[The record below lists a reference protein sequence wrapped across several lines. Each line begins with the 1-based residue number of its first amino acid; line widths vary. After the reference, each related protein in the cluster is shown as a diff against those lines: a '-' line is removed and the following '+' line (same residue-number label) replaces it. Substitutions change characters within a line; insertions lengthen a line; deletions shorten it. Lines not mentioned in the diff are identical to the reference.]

1 MRRTL
6 RASSRA
12 FSASRSSAGRPCFR
26 PWFASPRAAVG
37 FLVHGATIDLDGLGA
52 RRNLIMP
59 GLSATVADE
68 IAALEAV
75 AGKGAVALIRRE
87 PDERI
92 MRVVDGRA
100 FDFAP
105 ELALSLGFRA
115 ESTFAEIIE
124 AQVGDEHGGKLS

>member
-1 MRRTL
+1 VPVATSSCPACRRPSPT
-6 RASSRA
+6 RSSR
-12 FSASRSSAGRPCFR
+12 SK
-26 PWFASPRAAVG
+26 
-37 FLVHGATIDLDGLGA
+37 
-52 RRNLIMP
+52 
-59 GLSATVADE
+59 
-68 IAALEAV
+68 AV
-75 AGKGAVALIRRE
+75 AGKEAVALIRRE